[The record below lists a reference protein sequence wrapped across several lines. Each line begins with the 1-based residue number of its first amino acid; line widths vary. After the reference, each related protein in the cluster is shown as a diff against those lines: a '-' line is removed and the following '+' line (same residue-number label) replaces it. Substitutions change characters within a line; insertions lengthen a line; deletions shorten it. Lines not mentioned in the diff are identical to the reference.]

1 LEWIE
6 AEPAGP
12 RLARGEVHVWRF
24 RLADPAHGV
33 VETTLTDAELAR
45 AREMSA
51 PMAAASFVTSQV
63 AVRQVLSAHMQVPPK
78 SIEIVRGAHGKPM
91 LDDAARPLEFNVSHS
106 GDWGLLAVAR
116 MDVGVDVE
124 QVRPQRVHPRFEQRF
139 LTPAER
145 ELLRARRATDGDAAF
160 FVVWSRKEAYLK
172 ATGFGLAAPFSRL
185 NSAGDS
191 LPDLDAQGN
200 QQAGNNPWSIMDFF
214 VDERHVGAVV
224 ARVPELSVKFFTL
237 RAKP

>member
-1 LEWIE
+1 MS
-6 AEPAGP
+6 
-12 RLARGEVHVWRF
+12 
-24 RLADPAHGV
+24 
-33 VETTLTDAELAR
+33 DAELAR

-51 PMAAASFVTSQV
+51 PMAAASFVASQV
-63 AVRQVLSAHMQVPPK
+63 AVRQVLSAHMQVLPK

-91 LDDAARPLEFNVSHS
+91 LDGEAQLLGFNVSHS

-116 MDVGVDVE
+116 VDVGVDVE

-145 ELLRARRATDGDAAF
+145 ELLRDRRATDGDAAF

-172 ATGFGLAAPFSRL
+172 ATGFGLAAPFSKL
-185 NSAGDS
+185 NSAGDT

-214 VDERHVGAVV
+214 VDERHVGVVV

-237 RAKP
+237 RTKP

>member
-1 LEWIE
+1 M
-6 AEPAGP
+6 P
-12 RLARGEVHVWRF
+12 GEVHVWRF
-24 RLADPAHGV
+24 PLDDPPRSG

-51 PMAAASFVTSQV
+51 PIAAASFAASQI
-63 AVRQVLSAHMQVPPK
+63 AVRHVLAAHMHVPAR

-91 LDDAARPLEFNVSHS
+91 LAEGAGELQFNVSHS
-106 GDWGLLAVAR
+106 GDWGLLAVAH

-124 QVRPQRVHPRFEQRF
+124 QVRPRRVHPRFEHRF

-145 ELLRARRATDGDAAF
+145 ELLRARRGTDGDSAF

-172 ATGFGLAAPFSRL
+172 ATGFGLAAPFSKL
-185 NSAGDS
+185 NSAGDT
-191 LPDLDAQGN
+191 LPDLDAHGN
-200 QQAGNNPWSIMDFF
+200 QLAGNNPWSIMDFF

-237 RAKP
+237 RTKP